1 MLQVL
6 YCTYFGPNHLGTSL
20 KADLRQDI
28 SRVSS
33 FSRCLNAGT
42 YRTFPVPG
50 TCSWKVPLFLVGSV
64 FPYSRGNKEGK
75 KEPLFLAIFE
85 VFFLQFYTYF
95 GGIKARKLGK
105 IIILERKFEIFR
117 F

>member
-1 MLQVL
+1 M
-6 YCTYFGPNHLGTSL
+6 
-20 KADLRQDI
+20 
-28 SRVSS
+28 
-33 FSRCLNAGT
+33 
-42 YRTFPVPG
+42 
-50 TCSWKVPLFLVGSV
+50 

-105 IIILERKFEIFR
+105 IIIFERKFEVFR

>member
-1 MLQVL
+1 MKKH
-6 YCTYFGPNHLGTSL
+6 Y
-20 KADLRQDI
+20 I
-28 SRVSS
+28 
-33 FSRCLNAGT
+33 AGT
-42 YRTFPVPG
+42 YRTFPVPR
-50 TCSWKVPLFLVGSV
+50 KVPLLLVGSV

>member
-1 MLQVL
+1 M
-6 YCTYFGPNHLGTSL
+6 
-20 KADLRQDI
+20 
-28 SRVSS
+28 
-33 FSRCLNAGT
+33 
-42 YRTFPVPG
+42 FPVPG

-105 IIILERKFEIFR
+105 KSWKLKFLICKFLHPDYLFQLAFKLFPYKRTIIISFP
-117 F
+117 

>member
-1 MLQVL
+1 MVVRE
-6 YCTYFGPNHLGTSL
+6 PPASL
-20 KADLRQDI
+20 WTPRL
-28 SRVSS
+28 SG
-33 FSRCLNAGT
+33 AGT

-85 VFFLQFYTYF
+85 GFFLQFYTYF